1 MKINNR
7 LCFRRVPFLTSVLS
21 VLLFFLSVF
30 WGPAITASAKEP
42 AAPGAEQISKLAYIY
57 AFPMIMNYGTM
68 YEYSI
73 DSSSSQYKAPFNRIY
88 NTASVYTPADT
99 AVVTPNSDTPYS
111 FVGMDLRAEPI
122 VLCVPEIEKARYYSI
137 QLVDMYTYNIGYIG
151 SRATGNGAG
160 CYMVTGP
167 GWKGETPD
175 GVTKTF
181 PMDTQF
187 GLAIYRTQLFNP
199 GDIDNVRKIQAG
211 YKVYTLSEFTKTPA
225 PPQPPGID
233 FPKFSKKEAFETDPF
248 GYLNFLLQFCPPSA
262 QERPLRAIFAGIGIE
277 PGKPFNPDSLSAED
291 RAAIV
296 TGIKEGYGIIEK
308 KRLTL
313 GKDVNGW
320 RVTSAFGDRKFY
332 KGNYTLRAAAAL
344 AGIYGNDAIEAM
356 YPIAYTDSAGAK
368 LDGSKSAYTIT
379 FPSGELPPVNAFWSV
394 TMYDGKT
401 QLLVANPI
409 DRYLINSPMLPGLKQ
424 NPDGSLTIYVQ
435 KGSPG
440 KDKESNWLPAPDG
453 AFYMVM
459 RLYWPK
465 NEALEGKWSPPPV
478 TPVKK

>member
-1 MKINNR
+1 MKIINFLR
-7 LCFRRVPFLTSVLS
+7 KQGYRFPAALVFLTVIGSFTL
-21 VLLFFLSVF
+21 
-30 WGPAITASAKEP
+30 GPMSSAKEP
-42 AAPGAEQISKLAYIY
+42 APPGVKQISEEAYIY

-73 DSSSSQYKAPFNRIY
+73 DRSSSQFKAPFNQIY

-111 FVGMDLRAEPI
+111 FVGMDLRTEPL
-122 VLCVPEIEKARYYSI
+122 VLCVPQIEKSRYYSI

-167 GWKGETPD
+167 DWRGETPP
-175 GVTKTF
+175 GIAKIF

-187 GLAIYRTQLFNP
+187 GLAIYRTQLFSP
-199 GDIDNVRKIQAG
+199 RDIENVKKVQAG
-211 YKVYTLSEFTKTPA
+211 YKVYTLSEFTKTQA
-225 PPQPPGID
+225 PPPAHQID
-233 FPKFSKKEAFETDPF
+233 FPKFSKKEAFVTDPF
-248 GYLNFLLQFCPPSA
+248 NYLNFILQFCPPTGH
-262 QERPLRAIFAGIGIE
+262 EKPLRAIFSEIGIV
-277 PGKPFNPDSLSAED
+277 PGKPFNTDKMSAAD
-291 RAAIV
+291 KAALAEGREAGYRV
-296 TGIKEGYGIIEK
+296 IKK
-308 KRLTL
+308 KRMTL
-313 GKDVNGW
+313 GKNVNGW
-320 RVTSAFGDRKFY
+320 RITSAFGDSRFF

-344 AGIYGNDAIEAM
+344 AGIYGNDEVEAM
-356 YPIAYTDSAGAK
+356 YPIAFNDISGAN
-368 LDGSKSAYTIT
+368 LDGSKSGYTIT
-379 FPSGELPPVNAFWSV
+379 FPPGKLPPVNAFWSV

-409 DRYLINSPMLPGLKQ
+409 NRYLINSPMLPELKK

-435 KGSPG
+435 KESPG

-453 AFYMVM
+453 RFYLVL

-465 NEALEGKWSPPPV
+465 KEALDGEWNPPPV
-478 TPVKK
+478 LAVK

>member
-1 MKINNR
+1 MKMIDEF
-7 LCFRRVPFLTSVLS
+7 LSRRAVLIAAIVLS
-21 VLLFFLSVF
+21 SLILAEGLSVKPF
-30 WGPAITASAKEP
+30 SARAKEQGPP
-42 AAPGAEQISKLAYIY
+42 AAEQISKQAYIY

-73 DSSSSQYKAPFNRIY
+73 DRSSSQYKAPFNRIY

-167 GWKGETPD
+167 DWKGEAPA
-175 GVTKTF
+175 GIEETF

-199 GDIDNVRKIQAG
+199 GDIDNVKKIQAG
-211 YKVYTLSEFTKTPA
+211 YKVYTLSEFTKSPA

-233 FPKFSKKEAFETDPF
+233 FPKFSKKEAFDTDPF
-248 GYLNFLLQFCPPSA
+248 GYLNFLLQFCPPLA
-262 QERPLRAIFAGIGIE
+262 QEKPLRAIFAGIGIE
-277 PGKPFNPDSLSAED
+277 PGKPFNPDSLSAGD
-291 RAAIV
+291 KAGIGL
-296 TGIKEGYGIIEK
+296 GIKEGYEIIEK
-308 KRLTL
+308 KRLTI

-320 RVTSAFGDRKFY
+320 RVTSAFGDKKFF

-344 AGIYGNDAIEAM
+344 AGIYGNDEVEAM
-356 YPIAYTDSAGAK
+356 YPIAFTDSAGAK
-368 LDGSKSAYTIT
+368 LDGSKSGYSIT
-379 FPSGELPPVNAFWSV
+379 FPPGELPPVNAFWSV

-401 QLLVANPI
+401 QLLVTNPI
-409 DRYLINSPMLPGLKQ
+409 DRYLINSPMLPGLKR
-424 NPDGSLTIYVQ
+424 NSDGSLTIYVQ
-435 KGSPG
+435 KESPG

-465 NEALEGKWSPPPV
+465 KEALEGKWSPPPV
-478 TPVKK
+478 IPVKK